1 MGCAATL
8 NGGPAARIGIAL
20 FVGDVA
26 SSNSAT
32 ATGRVYAKKPVG
44 ADELGEAA
52 MGCAATLNGG
62 PAARIGIALF
72 VGDVA
77 SSNSATAT
85 GEACTPKNL

>member
-8 NGGPAARIGIAL
+8 NDGPATRIGIAL
-20 FVGDVA
+20 FAGDVA

-32 ATGRVYAKKPVG
+32 ATGGRVRQKPVG

-52 MGCAATLNGG
+52 MGCAATPNGG
-62 PAARIGIALF
+62 PAAHIGIALF
-72 VGDVA
+72 AGDVA

-85 GEACTPKNL
+85 GGVYARNL